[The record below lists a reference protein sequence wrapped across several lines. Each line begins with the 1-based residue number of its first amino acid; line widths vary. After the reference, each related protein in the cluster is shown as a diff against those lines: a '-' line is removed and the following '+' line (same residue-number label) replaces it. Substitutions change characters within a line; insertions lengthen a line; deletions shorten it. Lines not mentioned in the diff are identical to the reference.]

1 MHGGIGVIEVRG
13 FPVVSASIAPER
25 VIQNAGR
32 KANKFTT
39 DIPYPF
45 VIVFPSSRF
54 APLEIFFVYSFQKHW
69 CQETKLAV
77 LRALLAAKTV
87 RVPTSIRHSSLLG
100 RESGRSPADTARVLR
115 APRESSAGP
124 N

>member
-1 MHGGIGVIEVRG
+1 MQGGIGVIEVRG
-13 FPVVSASIAPER
+13 FPVVSASIAPEK
-25 VIQNAGR
+25 VIQNACR
-32 KANKFTT
+32 KADKFTI

-45 VIVFPSSRF
+45 VIVFPSSCF
-54 APLEIFFVYSFQKHW
+54 ASFEIFLVYRFQKHW

-87 RVPTSIRHSSLLG
+87 RVSTSIRHSSLLG
-100 RESGRSPADTARVLR
+100 RESGRSPANTPRALQ